1 MLWDMDIFTFVE
13 DVKGGGGVVGPQD
26 VVATIPDVCRKP
38 QHVEDKKD
46 DIHS

>member
-1 MLWDMDIFTFVE
+1 MDVYIFTFVE
-13 DVKGGGGVVGPQD
+13 DVKGGGGVMGPQD
-26 VVATIPDVCRKP
+26 VVATIPEVCRKA